1 MNSLEPITVGILG
14 ILVLLVLIAIGMPVG
29 FVMSIVGFGGYAYLT
44 SLKAAVGLLK
54 IVPYET
60 VANYSLSVI
69 PLFILMGYFALY
81 SGLSRELFTFFYRWL
96 GFVPGGLA
104 IATIGGCAG
113 FAAICGASPATAA
126 TMGTVAIPEMRK
138 YNYET
143 SLATGCVAA
152 GGTLGILI
160 PPSIG
165 FILYG
170 IMTENSIIELFTAGI
185 VPGFLLAFM
194 FMLAIYFMAKR
205 NPKLAPPGPKFPWN
219 EKLDALKGI
228 WAIVFLFVFVI
239 GGMMI
244 GWFSPTEAAA
254 VGAFGFLLFMIIKGQ
269 CTVKNLYNCLLDA
282 GKTISMTFIIMIGAY
297 LFAYFLAITRIPTT
311 LTEIISSLPVSPTV
325 IMIGICVFYLG
336 LGCIMDAIAM
346 ILLTVPI
353 FYPVVVSLGFSPI
366 WFGVIIVVI
375 MEQALITPP
384 VGMNVYIIHGVAK
397 DVPLETI
404 FKGIVPFWCVMILF
418 LAILFL
424 FPGLTTFLPSI
435 LHP

>member
-1 MNSLEPITVGILG
+1 MDPIFVGVVGI
-14 ILVLLVLIAIGMPVG
+14 VALLALIAIGMPVG
-29 FVMSIVGFGGYAYLT
+29 FVMCIVGFGGYAALT
-44 SLKAAVGLLK
+44 SFAAAFGLLK

-60 VANYSLSVI
+60 CANYSLSVI

-81 SGLSRELFTFFYRWL
+81 SGLSRELFTFFYRWM

-104 IATIGGCAG
+104 IATVGGCAG

-126 TMGTVAIPEMRK
+126 TMGTVAIPEMKK
-138 YNYET
+138 YNYKS

-185 VPGFLLAFM
+185 IPGILLASL
-194 FMLAIYFMAKR
+194 FMLTIYIMAKR
-205 NPKLAPPGPKFPWN
+205 NPEMAPAGPKFPLR
-219 EKLDALKGI
+219 ERLEALKGI

-239 GGMMI
+239 GGMMA

-254 VGAFGFLLFMIIKGQ
+254 VGAFGALLFMIIKGQ
-269 CTVKNLYNCLLDA
+269 CTFTNLYNCLLDA

-311 LTEIISSLPVSPTV
+311 LTEIISNLQVPPTI
-325 IMIGICVFYLG
+325 IMIGILLFYLG

-353 FYPVVVSLGFSPI
+353 FYPVVISLGFNPI
-366 WFGVIIVVI
+366 WFGVLVVVI

-404 FKGIVPFWCVMILF
+404 FKGIFPFWIVMLAFLTILF
-418 LAILFL
+418 I
-424 FPGLTTFLPSI
+424 FPDIATFLPSI
-435 LHP
+435 VN